1 MSETITTDKESFL
14 AHRRQ
19 QEELHW
25 KKKGNVS
32 GLLDSIL
39 TVEVNTTE
47 LCNRTCVFCPR
58 HDPEVFPN
66 RNLHMTVKGANTIAE
81 HLGEAQYL
89 SLIHI

>member
-1 MSETITTDKESFL
+1 M
-14 AHRRQ
+14 
-19 QEELHW
+19 EE
-25 KKKGNVS
+25 KGNVS

-81 HLGEAQYL
+81 HLEKHNTMEKYL
-89 SLIHI
+89 LVDLVRTY

>member
-1 MSETITTDKESFL
+1 MLIDDSKKNYIG
-14 AHRRQ
+14 R
-19 QEELHW
+19 
-25 KKKGNVS
+25 KKGNVS

-81 HLGEAQYL
+81 HLGEAQYNGKISFL
-89 SLIHI
+89 VDLVRTY